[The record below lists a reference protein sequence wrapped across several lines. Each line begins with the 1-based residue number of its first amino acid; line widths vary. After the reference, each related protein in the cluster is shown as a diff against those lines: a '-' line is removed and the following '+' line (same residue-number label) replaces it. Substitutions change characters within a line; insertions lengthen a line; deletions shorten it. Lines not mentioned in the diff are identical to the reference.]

1 MSYLTDAADR
11 LDGHTEY
18 PTPGALAVDLDPR
31 TRQSKVLRL
40 LDAALVDVAEGR
52 APSRLLFVMPPQEG
66 KSERVSRRFT
76 LWMLKRNPDYRIA
89 VVSYAQN
96 LAERWGRR
104 VREDIEHNPRLGL
117 RLAKG
122 SAAVAEWQLD
132 GHDGGMICVG
142 IGAGITGRPVDVL
155 IIDDPFKDREEADS
169 EAYRERAEDWWRES
183 GSNRLGGPRIVI
195 CIMTRWHEDDLGGLF
210 ERDGSFRVIRV
221 PAVADHRPELG
232 ETDPI
237 GRQPGQIM
245 PSVRGWTLAEW
256 QQKKKDS
263 GSRGWAGIYQGRP
276 APAEGTIL
284 LRKWWR
290 YHSLMPRQKADGT
303 MFAPGVEEY
312 LISMDCSFKD
322 TSKSDYVCIQV
333 WGRAGSRARLL
344 AQIYERMDFP
354 TAQGA
359 LLTVCAQ
366 WPQAR
371 VRLIEDTA
379 NGPAIMQ
386 SLRGVVG
393 GLIPVTPQGSKEA
406 RVHAVSPFVEA
417 GDVELPHPSLAP
429 FTGAFIDQCAAFP
442 NASHDDMVDTFSQAV
457 ERLLGQGTGL
467 AGFMGRLKDQR
478 RAA

>member
-40 LDAALVDVAEGR
+40 LDEALVDAAEGR
-52 APSRLLFVMPPQEG
+52 HPRLLFTMPPQEG
-66 KSERVSRRFT
+66 KSQRVSRRFP
-76 LWMLKRNPDYRIA
+76 LWGLKRAPDTRIA
-89 VVSYAQN
+89 VVSYAQS
-96 LAERWGRR
+96 LAERWGRT
-104 VREDIEHNPRLGL
+104 VRNDIIANPRLGL
-117 RLAKG
+117 RIATG
-122 SAAVAEWQLD
+122 SAAVGEWQLD
-132 GHDGGMICVG
+132 GHDGGMVCVG
-142 IGAGITGRPVDVL
+142 IGAGLTGRPVDWLLV
-155 IIDDPFKDREEADS
+155 DDPFKDREEADS
-169 EAYRERAEDWWRES
+169 EAYRERAESWWREV
-183 GSNRLGGPRIVI
+183 GSTRLAPGAVVV
-195 CIMTRWHEDDLGGLF
+195 CVMTRWHEDDLGGIF
-210 ERDGSFRVIRV
+210 ERDGSFRVIRI

-237 GRQPGQIM
+237 GRAPGEIM
-245 PSVRGWTLAEW
+245 PSVRDRTLAEW
-256 QQKKKDS
+256 QQKRWDA
-263 GSRGWAGIYQGRP
+263 GSRGWAAIYQGKP
-276 APAEGTIL
+276 APQEGNIL
-284 LRKWWR
+284 RRGWWR
-290 YHSLMPRQKADGT
+290 YHHLMPRCKPDGT
-303 MFAPGVEEY
+303 YFAPGIEEY

-344 AQIYERMDFP
+344 AQVYERMDFP

-371 VRLIEDTA
+371 TRLVEDTA
-379 NGPAIMQ
+379 NGPAIMA

-417 GDVELPHPSLAP
+417 GDVELPHPSLSP
-429 FTGAFIDQCAAFP
+429 ITGVFVDQCAAFP
-442 NASHDDMVDTFSQAV
+442 NGTHDDMVDTFSQAV
-457 ERLLGQGTGL
+457 ERLLGQGVGL
-467 AGFMGRLKDQR
+467 SGFMERLKDQR